1 MRINTSSIAKN
12 LLLISAASL
21 LGLSMAYGQSSQYK
35 RKSAP
40 KKKATKARSKAK
52 ATNQKLN
59 LEDLEKRYWAPKD
72 TEFKV
77 VQNRK
82 FKKAKRYN
90 ITAMGGVLFNDPFIS
105 GTNLGLSTA
114 YYFDEHNGIEVRY
127 EHYTHTMGEAGDQV
141 IEKGGRPDLNFEKWY
156 LGASYTWIP
165 FYGKISV
172 LDSKIIYFD
181 MAFSAGLGLIQYEQQ
196 SQIASA
202 VKTKNAL
209 ALNLDVS
216 QQFFIHRN
224 WALRL
229 DARTKVYQEDRVR
242 NSDGVS
248 LGAKTQFNTYIMF
261 GATYFFDGKGEKK

>member
-1 MRINTSSIAKN
+1 MGDLYAQTN
-12 LLLISAASL
+12 
-21 LGLSMAYGQSSQYK
+21 QYK
-35 RKSAP
+35 RKAT
-40 KKKATKARSKAK
+40 KKKATSSRSKAK

-90 ITAMGGVLFNDPFIS
+90 VTLMGGVLFNDPFIE

-114 YYFDEHNGIEVRY
+114 YYFDEHHGIEVRY
-127 EHYTHTMGEAGDQV
+127 EHYNHAMGEAGEQV

-156 LGASYTWIP
+156 LGAAYSWIP

-181 MAFSAGLGLIQYEQQ
+181 MAFSAGLGLIEYEQQ
-196 SQIASA
+196 SQSSFAA
-202 VKTKNAL
+202 KTKTAV
-209 ALNLDVS
+209 AVNLDLS
-216 QQFFIHRN
+216 QQFFIHKN

-229 DARTKVYQEDRVR
+229 DARTKIYQEDRIR
-242 NSDGVS
+242 NSDGTS
-248 LGAKTQFNTYIMF
+248 LGSATQVNTYIMF
-261 GATYFFDGKGEKK
+261 GATYFFDGKGGKK